1 MSQAH
6 ARKAVGTLSGSSPVP
21 PPRYGPLD
29 DAIKHTP
36 AHRLNPPRQYL
47 ARLGAGARRS
57 PGARRHDKA
66 PEPVLGGLTRMPD
79 RGSV

>member
-1 MSQAH
+1 MSRTHAH
-6 ARKAVGTLSGSSPVP
+6 KAVGTRRGSSPVP
-21 PPRYGPLD
+21 LLGTGLSTMRSS
-29 DAIKHTP
+29 AP

-47 ARLGAGARRS
+47 ARLDAGARRS